1 MPFAHVNGQKLYY
14 EDTGG
19 EGPVIVFSHG
29 LLMDGSMFAPQV
41 EALRSTW
48 RSITWDE
55 RGHGQTADPARC
67 DPFTYYDS
75 ANDLAALLAH
85 LGVRQAVLAGMS
97 QGGYLSLRCAL
108 THPDLVRA
116 LVLLNTQALPEQPEK
131 MAGHEVLMKNWL
143 ENGLSDEIAGV
154 VAHIILGDGW
164 AGAPQWQAKWRGF
177 TVPNLMQCFTTLG
190 SRDDIS
196 DRLGAITVPA
206 LVVHGALDHAID
218 LTRAQAMHDA
228 LPRAQMVV
236 VPGGGHASNLTHPEP
251 VNAALK
257 VFLDSL

>member
-1 MPFAHVNGQKLYY
+1 MPASHH
-14 EDTGG
+14 GG
-19 EGPVIVFSHG
+19 MHTPHTTP
-29 LLMDGSMFAPQV
+29 L
-41 EALRSTW
+41 
-48 RSITWDE
+48 
-55 RGHGQTADPARC
+55 ARV
-67 DPFTYYDS
+67 
-75 ANDLAALLAH
+75 AALLAH

-116 LVLLNTQALPEQPEK
+116 LVLINTQALPEQPEK
-131 MAGHEVLMKNWL
+131 MAGHEVLMKAWM

-177 TVPNLMQCFTTLG
+177 TVPNLMQCFTTLA

-206 LVVHGALDHAID
+206 LVVHGELDNAID
-218 LTRAQAMHDA
+218 LQRAQAMADG
-228 LPRAQMVV
+228 LPRASMVV
-236 VPGGGHASNLTHPEP
+236 VPGAGHASNLTHPEP
-251 VNAALK
+251 VNAALAA
-257 VFLDSL
+257 FLARL